1 MSAAAVSFRQP
12 VLAWANAPDDEA
24 RFRRIFF
31 QVAVLCLLLGLVT
44 HFVTLPERQP
54 DEAQALPAPMAQLLL
69 DKDKAAAPPPKPLAP
84 TPAEQAQKE
93 PVKETPETAPPTPQK
108 EAARPAPAPPARRT
122 PPRYPRRA
130 SRSKASHR
138 AKSVRPAAVPR
149 ASACWP

>member
-24 RFRRIFF
+24 RFRRIFV

-69 DKDKAAAPPPKPLAP
+69 DKDKATAPPPKPNRL
-84 TPAEQAQKE
+84 
-93 PVKETPETAPPTPQK
+93 PVPFT
-108 EAARPAPAPPARRT
+108 
-122 PPRYPRRA
+122 
-130 SRSKASHR
+130 RSFP
-138 AKSVRPAAVPR
+138 VRPPQGGVSPR
-149 ASACWP
+149 SIVASLL